1 MFSVKMFKTYIIIND
16 IDALISFQLIN
27 EPCTCY
33 FIHKVHQVPTIL
45 ILNID
50 CASQS
55 PVSTF

>member
-1 MFSVKMFKTYIIIND
+1 MFKTYIIIND